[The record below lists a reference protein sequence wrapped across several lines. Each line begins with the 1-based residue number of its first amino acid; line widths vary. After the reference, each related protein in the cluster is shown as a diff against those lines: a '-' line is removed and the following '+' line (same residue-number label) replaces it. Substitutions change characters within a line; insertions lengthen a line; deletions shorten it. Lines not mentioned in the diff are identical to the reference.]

1 MDNVRKTDLRDS
13 KVNEKIVLS
22 GLWICMLF
30 VFAYVDIF
38 GLMRADVITGILDG
52 KVSSTGLGIDQT
64 FLTLTVLFILI
75 PTLMVAFS
83 LLARA
88 KVNRVVNIVVSVLYV
103 ASIVALT
110 IGEIWVYYILGSV
123 IEVAILLTIT
133 GIAWR
138 WRARSEPS
146 TPQSPQEFN
155 HEHVRI

>member
-1 MDNVRKTDLRDS
+1 MDKVRTTDLRDS
-13 KVNEKIVLS
+13 KVNERIVLS

-38 GLMRADVITGILDG
+38 GFMRADVINGILDG

-103 ASIVALT
+103 ASIVAMT

-123 IEVAILLTIT
+123 VEVAILLTIT

-138 WRARSEPS
+138 WRARTEQS
-146 TPQSPQEFN
+146 TTRPRQEFS
-155 HEHVRI
+155 HEHVV